1 MRDVLIVDG
10 YNIIGDWP
18 QLRGLKAISLEA
30 ARDQLLDDLKDY
42 KAITGRD
49 VIVVFDAQYAR
60 GGQTEETYGGVR
72 LFYTKEQ
79 ETADELI
86 ERLVYEFEREGRK
99 LRRHIYVATSDYV
112 EQQVTFGGGALRIS
126 ARELRILMQEAKK
139 EIAERVK
146 QLAPTANNRLDS
158 HLSPEVREM
167 FEKWRR
173 K

>member
-1 MRDVLIVDG
+1 MREILIVDG

-18 QLRGLKAISLEA
+18 ELRERKAESLEL
-30 ARDQLLDDLKDY
+30 ARDQLLDDLKEY

-49 VIVVFDAQYAR
+49 VIVVFDAYLTR
-60 GGQTEETYGGVR
+60 GGQTEETIGGIKI
-72 LFYTKEQ
+72 LYSKEN

-86 ERLVYEFEREGRK
+86 ERLVYGYEREK
-99 LRRHIYVATSDYV
+99 VRRHIYVATSDYV
-112 EQQVTFGGGALRIS
+112 EQQVTFGGGAYRIS
-126 ARELRILMQEAKK
+126 ARELRIDVQEAKK
-139 EIAERVK
+139 EIRERVRGIG
-146 QLAPTANNRLDS
+146 PHRNRLDS

>member
-1 MRDVLIVDG
+1 MREVLIVDG

-18 QLRGLKAISLEA
+18 ELRALKAHSLEA
-30 ARDQLLDDLKDY
+30 ARDKLIDELKDY

-49 VIVVFDAQYAR
+49 VIVVFDAHLAR
-60 GGQTEETYGGVR
+60 GGQSEETVAGVR
-72 LFYTKEQ
+72 LLYSKEL

-86 ERLVYEFEREGRK
+86 ERLVYEYERNKFRG
-99 LRRHIYVATSDYV
+99 HIYVATSDYV

-126 ARELRILMQEAKK
+126 ARELRIDLAEARQEIK
-139 EIAERVK
+139 ERMERNN
-146 QLAPTANNRLDS
+146 ASRSNRLS
-158 HLSPEVREM
+158 HHLSPEVQEM

>member
-1 MRDVLIVDG
+1 MREVLIVDG

-18 QLRGLKAISLEA
+18 DLRELKHKSLEA
-30 ARDQLLDDLKDY
+30 ARDKLIDELKEY

-49 VIVVFDAQYAR
+49 VIVVFDAHLAR
-60 GGQTEETYGGVR
+60 GGRSEEIVAGIR
-72 LFYTKEQ
+72 LLYSKEQ

-86 ERLVYEFEREGRK
+86 ERLVYDYERARFRG
-99 LRRHIYVATSDYV
+99 HIYVATSDYV

-126 ARELRILMQEAKK
+126 ARELRIEMKQARNEIKK
-139 EIAERVK
+139 RVEE
-146 QLAPTANNRLDS
+146 NNRARGS
-158 HLSPEVREM
+158 QIHHHLSPEVQEM

>member
-1 MRDVLIVDG
+1 MREILIVDG

-18 QLRGLKAISLEA
+18 ELRRLKAENLES
-30 ARDQLLDDLKDY
+30 ARDQLIDDLKEY

-49 VIVVFDAQYAR
+49 VILVFDAYLSR
-60 GGQTEETYGGVR
+60 GGQSEETISGIKIY
-72 LFYTKEQ
+72 YSKEN

-86 ERLVYEFEREGRK
+86 ERLVYEFEREK
-99 LRRHIYVATSDYV
+99 VRRHVFVATSDYV
-112 EQQVTFGGGALRIS
+112 EQQVTFGGGALRIP
-126 ARELRILMQEAKK
+126 ARELRIEVNAAKK
-139 EIAERVK
+139 EIRERISK
-146 QLAPTANNRLDS
+146 IEPQRNRLDS

>member
-1 MRDVLIVDG
+1 MREVLIVDG

-18 QLRGLKAISLEA
+18 ELRQLKAQSLES
-30 ARDQLLDDLKDY
+30 ARDQLLEDLKEY

-49 VIVVFDAQYAR
+49 VIVVFDAHLSR
-60 GGQTEETYGGVR
+60 GGQSEETIGGVR
-72 LFYTKEQ
+72 LLYTKEL

-86 ERLVYEFEREGRK
+86 ERLVYEFEREK
-99 LRRHIYVATSDYV
+99 VRRHLFVATSDYV

-126 ARELRILMQEAKK
+126 ARELRIDVRAAKK
-139 EIAERVK
+139 EIEERVDK
-146 QLAPTANNRLDS
+146 LTTRSNQLGNRLT
-158 HLSPEVREM
+158 PEVREM

>member
-1 MRDVLIVDG
+1 MREVLIVDG

-18 QLRGLKAISLEA
+18 ELRQLKAHSLEA
-30 ARDQLLDDLKDY
+30 ARDHLLEDLKEY

-49 VIVVFDAQYAR
+49 VIVVFDAHLSR
-60 GGQTEETYGGVR
+60 GGQTEETAGGVR
-72 LFYTKEQ
+72 LMYTKEL

-86 ERLVYEFEREGRK
+86 ERLVYDFEREK
-99 LRRHIYVATSDYV
+99 VRRHIFVATSDYV

-126 ARELRILMQEAKK
+126 ARELRIDVRAAKK
-139 EIAERVK
+139 EIAERVDNMTS
-146 QLAPTANNRLDS
+146 QSNRLGN

>member
-1 MRDVLIVDG
+1 MREVLIVDG

-18 QLRGLKAISLEA
+18 VLRGLKAQSLEA
-30 ARDQLLDDLKDY
+30 ARDLLLDDLKEY
-42 KAITGRD
+42 KAITGRE
-49 VIVVFDAQYAR
+49 VIVVFDAHLAR
-60 GGQTEETYGGVR
+60 GGQTEETVGGVR
-72 LFYTKEQ
+72 LLYTKEL

-86 ERLVYEFEREGRK
+86 ERLVYEYERQK
-99 LRRHIYVATSDYV
+99 VRRHVYVATSDYV

-126 ARELRILMQEAKK
+126 ARELRIYMRDAKK
-139 EIAERVK
+139 EIEERMK
-146 QLAPTANNRLDS
+146 GLTPGSNRLGN

>member
-1 MRDVLIVDG
+1 MREVLIVDG

-18 QLRGLKAISLEA
+18 ELRALKAQSLEA
-30 ARDQLLDDLKDY
+30 ARDQLLDDLKEY
-42 KAITGRD
+42 RAITGRE
-49 VIVVFDAQYAR
+49 VIVVFDAHLKR
-60 GGQTEETYGGVR
+60 GGQTEERVGGVQ
-72 LFYTKEQ
+72 LLYTKEL

-86 ERLVYEFEREGRK
+86 ERLVYELEREK
-99 LRRHIYVATSDYV
+99 VRRHIFVATSDYV

-126 ARELRILMQEAKK
+126 ARELRIDVQEAKK
-139 EIAERVK
+139 EIEERVED
-146 QLAPTANNRLDS
+146 LTPGSNRLGN